1 MCVKYTG
8 FKRRRTGWILLVCQE
23 EILREAMVSDAP
35 ALEGSAGS
43 AGFEAEL
50 ESVLEA
56 EGQFIKRIITGYGDK
71 SCKK

>member
-1 MCVKYTG
+1 
-8 FKRRRTGWILLVCQE
+8 
-23 EILREAMVSDAP
+23 MVSDAQ